1 MSSAPFKNTFHTAVS
16 DGHTSL
22 QGKCVFIRGGP
33 ETSQNNNW
41 GKRGT
46 QIPGTTHTFCYVLP
60 NQICSKDRVTA
71 GGSLM

>member
-46 QIPGTTHTFCYVLP
+46 QIPGTTHTFC
-60 NQICSKDRVTA
+60 
-71 GGSLM
+71 